1 MLRSASLFL
10 LAAFALQA
18 IAQQPAAAVVP
29 SQGATSLVGPA
40 LNVLAKAG
48 SAVDL
53 NKWKGSNGMREE
65 VDGNLLSIQK
75 DIQTTLPPL
84 LSTADAAPDSAA
96 ASLPVLLN
104 LDALYSVVLRITIAS
119 RAGAPRDQNT
129 QLEQA
134 AITLDN
140 ARRDLGDRITATV
153 IANEKKVA
161 TLQATVQQQT
171 AALKAAQPPPP
182 PPPPPPVKVT
192 PKKRKPAPK
201 PTAPATG
208 ATPAAKPPAATPVPP
223 KQ

>member
-10 LAAFALQA
+10 LAGFALQA
-18 IAQQPAAAVVP
+18 TAQQPAAAVP
-29 SQGATSLVGPA
+29 SQDATSLVGPA
-40 LNVLAKAG
+40 LNVVAKAG

-53 NKWKGSNGMREE
+53 NKWKGSNAMREE
-65 VDGNLLSIQK
+65 VDGNLVSVQK
-75 DIQTTLPPL
+75 DIQTTLPAL

-140 ARRDLGDRITATV
+140 ARRDLGDFITATV
-153 IANEKKVA
+153 TANEKKVA
-161 TLQATVQQQT
+161 TLQATVQQQA
-171 AALKAAQPPPP
+171 AALKAAQAPPPP
-182 PPPPPPVKVT
+182 PPPPPAKVT

-201 PTAPATG
+201 PAAPAT
-208 ATPAAKPPAATPVPP
+208 TMPAAKPSAAAPVPP